1 MNMFDQTRS
10 VLRHAKAGRVS
21 KRDYQSPTA
30 IDLLIEQLET
40 AAKHDEASEK
50 HNGWTNR
57 ETWALAL
64 HIDNNEWMHN
74 RRNELLERIKTAAG
88 KRKNP
93 DDCPW
98 TNEEY
103 VRFHYADKLKDWA
116 EGMTDSFFNGS
127 KGPWAKDIKMM
138 VQDVGSFWR
147 VNWQEIADNWIR
159 DSE

>member
-1 MNMFDQTRS
+1 MFDQIHS
-10 VLRHAKAGRVS
+10 VLRHAKAGRTS

-40 AAKHDEASEK
+40 AAKQDEASDK
-50 HNGWTNR
+50 YNGWTNR

-64 HIDNNEWMHN
+64 HIDNNEWSHN
-74 RRNELLERIKTAAG
+74 ARNEMLYYTRSAAG

-93 DDCPW
+93 DDSPW

-103 VRFHYADKLKDWA
+103 IRFHFADKLKGWV
-116 EGMTDSFFNGS
+116 EEMFETVFTNGYH
-127 KGPWAKDIKMM
+127 ANRADMRLM
-138 VQDVGSFWR
+138 VQDVGSLWR